1 MQLGLK
7 NKKILITGGTS
18 GIGLDILR
26 GFLKEGAQVISLSRD
41 IKKVKNIKKTINS
54 LFPNESCNFYTCD
67 CTNYDETFITYKKI
81 YKKFGDI
88 DVLVNNIGS
97 GSGSNEPLPK
107 QKDWK
112 SLLDVNF
119 NSAQHVTSLFIKS
132 LLNTNGNIIFIGSI
146 VSKEA
151 LNAPTPY
158 IVAKSALLSFSKS
171 LAVKYGDK
179 IRVNTVSPG
188 NILFPNGTWD
198 KKLKV
203 NKKEIM
209 EYIHKN
215 VPMKRFGSPDEIANT
230 VLFLSS
236 EKASFIN
243 GANLVVDGGQ
253 SKCVF

>member
-1 MQLGLK
+1 M
-7 NKKILITGGTS
+7 
-18 GIGLDILR
+18 
-26 GFLKEGAQVISLSRD
+26 
-41 IKKVKNIKKTINS
+41 
-54 LFPNESCNFYTCD
+54 
-67 CTNYDETFITYKKI
+67 
-81 YKKFGDI
+81 
-88 DVLVNNIGS
+88 
-97 GSGSNEPLPK
+97 
-107 QKDWK
+107 
-112 SLLDVNF
+112 
-119 NSAQHVTSLFIKS
+119 
-132 LLNTNGNIIFIGSI
+132 
-146 VSKEA
+146 
-151 LNAPTPY
+151 
-158 IVAKSALLSFSKS
+158 
-171 LAVKYGDK
+171 AVKYGDK

-198 KKLKV
+198 KKLKA